1 MKKRK
6 MNRWMIWVLALLLAL
21 VPFSC
26 FGEAAETDESAW
38 LETYEAIRDT
48 FKPTVPY
55 SEELNEKEKALDA
68 RLSEM
73 KRQAES
79 LYDEN
84 ADFGMVSRGDETIL
98 SSDLYQFCLAL
109 PKGGELHSHDNCAM
123 PFDRYLSVIREDAMI
138 CLTEGDT
145 YGFLY
150 ARNNPDMPEGC
161 LPLSQVL
168 EEGRLSEED
177 LYHLFVISEADREA
191 GFWNKLSLSGKRTK
205 SLSADSDLTE
215 RICEEQYR
223 SCIDNGMLLLE
234 IRLVLKTDDE
244 ANRERLTPILN
255 AYYKVKKE
263 YPDFTVRV
271 IACSGKDQ
279 KYTIEGALETFRS
292 AIRLSKTLKDES
304 DPDNPKDFII
314 GLDLVN
320 EEDKS
325 KPLSDYAH
333 IFLSDEIAESGLDII
348 LHCGE
353 SLRMDNE
360 SVIDALLFNAS
371 RIGHGVNLYR
381 YPELMEAY
389 RNAEVAV
396 ELCPISNHR
405 LGFVYD
411 LRLHPGLLLMRSGI
425 PTVLCSDD
433 GVFMTQNPQV
443 DEFFA
448 AILSWNLN
456 LGDIK
461 ALCRNSIQYA
471 CLPLVDTDRL
481 MQAWESQWNAF
492 VESF

>member
-1 MKKRK
+1 MGERGANEHMKRFL
-6 MNRWMIWVLALLLAL
+6 ILFLVLALSLC
-21 VPFSC
+21 SS
-26 FGEAAETDESAW
+26 AAGESARVSG
-38 LETYEAIRDT
+38 ETYEADRESY
-48 FKPTVPY
+48 KPSVPY
-55 SEELNEKEKALDA
+55 SEELNEKEKALDE
-68 RLSEM
+68 RLTEM
-73 KRQAES
+73 KWIAES

-84 ADFGMVSRGDETIL
+84 ADYGMVPRGDETIL

-138 CLTEGDT
+138 CLEDGDT

-161 LPLSQVL
+161 LPLHQVL
-168 EEGRLSEED
+168 EEGRLSEDD
-177 LYHLFVISEADREA
+177 LYDLFVLSEADREG
-191 GFWNKLSLSGKRTK
+191 GFWNKLSRLFKMIKGLAT
-205 SLSADSDLTE
+205 DSSLTE
-215 RICEEQYR
+215 RIYEEQYR
-223 SCIDNGMLLLE
+223 SCIDNGILLLE
-234 IRLVLKTDDE
+234 IRSVLTTDDE
-244 ANRERLTPILN
+244 ANRARLTSMLN

-271 IACSGKDQ
+271 IACSGKNER
-279 KYTIEGALETFRS
+279 YTIEKAQETFRS
-292 AIRLSKTLKDES
+292 AIRLKETLKDES
-304 DPDNPKDFII
+304 DPENPEDFII
-314 GLDLVN
+314 ALDLVN

-325 KPLSDYAH
+325 KPLSDYAY
-333 IFLSDEIAESGLDII
+333 IFLADEFIESGLKYI

-360 SVIDALLFNAS
+360 SVIDALLLGAS
-371 RIGHGVNLYR
+371 RIGHGLNLYR
-381 YPELMEAY
+381 FPVLMEIY
-389 RNAEVAV
+389 RNFDIAV

-405 LGFVYD
+405 LGYVYD

-425 PTVLCSDD
+425 PAVLCSDD
-433 GVFMTQNPQV
+433 GIFMTQRPQV

-471 CLPLVDTDRL
+471 CLSPEETDRL

-492 VESF
+492 VETF